1 MSSLRVASLAL
12 LLGVAL
18 FPGCRPAPAPE
29 SDPAASLALPV
40 TVTPVR
46 FSGEA
51 LPVEATGILAPRGE
65 TELAFKIG
73 GVVAEVAVRSGDIV
87 PAGQVLARLKR
98 DEIEA
103 EVAQAR
109 AALDK
114 ARRDQERARRLA
126 QEQVITREQA
136 QNADTAVE
144 QAEAALR
151 SAEFNWRFAVIEAP
165 TTGRILRRLAEPDQ
179 LVNGGRP
186 ILVFAPDAAGWL
198 ARVGVAANDFA
209 RLAIGD
215 RAELQVAGTDQ
226 VFPGV
231 IRHRA
236 GGADAVLRTGEIEV
250 EPEGWPT
257 NLLAGV
263 VVHARLFP
271 RPVAVRP
278 VVPASALVEGRGAQA
293 ALFLLKPDLAA
304 VQKVAVDVEVLAGSD
319 AFLRTPLPAGARVVT
334 SGAEYL
340 REGMAVRVT
349 ETTANNTPPNP
360 RP

>member
-1 MSSLRVASLAL
+1 MSSLRVATLAL
-12 LLGVAL
+12 LLGAAL
-18 FPGCRPAPAPE
+18 FPSCRPAPAPE
-29 SDPAASLALPV
+29 SAPAESLALPV
-40 TVTPVR
+40 TVTAVR

-51 LPVEATGILAPRGE
+51 LPVESTGILASREE

-73 GVVAEVAVRSGDIV
+73 GVVAEVAVRSGDAV
-87 PAGQVLARLKR
+87 PSGHVLARLKR

-109 AALDK
+109 AALEK

-126 QEQVITREQA
+126 EEQVITREQA

-144 QAEAALR
+144 QSEAALR
-151 SAEFNWRFAVIEAP
+151 AAEFNWRFAVIEAP
-165 TTGRILRRLAEPDQ
+165 AAGRILRRLAEPGQ

-186 ILVFAPDAAGWL
+186 ILVFAPDDAGWL

-236 GGADAVLRTGEIEV
+236 GGADAVLRTGEVEI
-250 EPEGWPT
+250 EPEGRPT

-278 VVPASALVEGRGAQA
+278 VVPASALVEGRGARA
-293 ALFLLKPDLAA
+293 ALFLLKPDSAA
-304 VQKVAVDVEVLAGSD
+304 VQKVAVDVEVLAGAD
-319 AFLRTPLPAGARVVT
+319 AFLRTPLPSGARVVT
-334 SGAEYL
+334 GGAEYL
-340 REGMAVRVT
+340 REEMAVRVT
-349 ETTANNTPPNP
+349 ETTATNTPPNP